1 MPILR
6 FAEGLGM
13 SQPCFPHGRLVTS
26 GLKNGDFVKNG
37 DLMTA
42 RVISETRCEHRA
54 DNRPCY
60 SHVPFYGLQKML
72 TNTSCDPHSLSER
85 RVKQVSFESHFTAE
99 KGEGLR
105 GEVTCGKPARCSRE
119 TVVLKTSSIPPLG
132 SEKLFTT
139 KNHPSPQLRQ
149 DSLLSLV
156 SL

>member
-1 MPILR
+1 MPSVRLDSLQTGNGLRGKTMPILR

-60 SHVPFYGLQKML
+60 SHVPFYGL
-72 TNTSCDPHSLSER
+72 
-85 RVKQVSFESHFTAE
+85 
-99 KGEGLR
+99 
-105 GEVTCGKPARCSRE
+105 
-119 TVVLKTSSIPPLG
+119 
-132 SEKLFTT
+132 
-139 KNHPSPQLRQ
+139 
-149 DSLLSLV
+149 
-156 SL
+156 